1 MFRCVIWAAK
11 FSHQFPRPF
20 FYFWRLRSILN
31 PLILVV
37 TAFILVALSAD
48 EASDPLKVQYLE
60 IRLTHAE
67 QQEITKLIDLLEF
80 VSDGEESDS
89 FDELIAEYP
98 YDGSDTAYQ
107 KVQNAYQKLKDYQV
121 KSLPLLVQHLKDKR
135 SSLSFPYGAMGGRFT
150 VGNACY
156 WNIYSQLV
164 DLPEEYSRHGYS
176 RLGRGGK
183 IYRQPQDCANLFDH
197 AGGIDQWLKQNS
209 HFCYIEMQIQSL
221 KWLLS
226 EEKKIGI
233 PKPEFYFLYI
243 LPLEIQILRKQ
254 KLMGLPVDEELS
266 QLTQALQEGNPSIV
280 PKDLLIDKPQE
291 LP

>member
-20 FYFWRLRSILN
+20 FDFWRLRSILI
-31 PLILVV
+31 PLTLGFI
-37 TAFILVALSAD
+37 AFILVALSAD

-80 VSDGEESDS
+80 VSNGKESDS

-98 YDGSDTAYQ
+98 YDGSDAAYQ

-121 KSLPLLVQHLKDKR
+121 KSLPLLVQHLKDNR
-135 SSLSFPYGAMGGRFT
+135 SSLSFPYGAMGGRST

-164 DLPEEYSRHGYS
+164 DLPEEYSWHGYS

-183 IYRQPQDCANLFDH
+183 IYRQPRDCANLFDH
-197 AGGIDQWLKQNS
+197 ASGIDQWFKQNS
-209 HFCYIEMQIQSL
+209 DLCYIEMQIQGL
-221 KWLLS
+221 KWLLTA
-226 EEKKIGI
+226 EKKVGI
-233 PKPEFYFLYI
+233 PKAESYFLHI

-254 KLMGLPVDEELS
+254 KLMGLPVDEALKHLE
-266 QLTQALQEGNPSIV
+266 QALRERDLSIV
-280 PKDLLIDKPQE
+280 PKDLLADEPQE

>member
-1 MFRCVIWAAK
+1 MHSLLMSWTTLSRQHMRSMDSFRVL
-11 FSHQFPRPF
+11 QFTG
-20 FYFWRLRSILN
+20 LCLLILN
-31 PLILVV
+31 SLLISMP
-37 TAFILVALSAD
+37 LSAEETVD
-48 EASDPLKVQYLE
+48 LLKIKYSE
-60 IRLTHAE
+60 IQLTQDD
-67 QQEITKLIDLLEF
+67 QQEINRLIDQLEF
-80 VSDGEESDS
+80 VADNSTSES

-98 YDGSDTAYQ
+98 YDGSDAAYQ

-121 KSLPLLVQHLKDKR
+121 KSLPLLAQHLKDKR
-135 SSLSFPYGAMGGRFT
+135 SSLSFPYGAMGGSLT

-183 IYRQPQDCANLFDH
+183 IHRQPQDCTNLFDH

-209 HFCYIEMQIQSL
+209 DLCYIEMQIQGL
-221 KWLLS
+221 KWLLTA
-226 EEKKIGI
+226 EKKVGI
-233 PKPEFYFLYI
+233 PKAESYFLHI

-254 KLMGLPVDEELS
+254 KLMGLPVDEALKHLE
-266 QLTQALQEGNPSIV
+266 QALRERNLSIV
-280 PKDLLIDKPQE
+280 PKDLLADKPQE